1 MPQPQPSNDSYR
13 DILQQREA
21 PPIKQKP
28 PAPSR
33 YNAPQPKPQLS
44 KMAGDNYD
52 YSAIDLEPIEQ
63 SSQQRMAD
71 DDAPTGNQNQV
82 PSSIDKTDLDLEIE
96 RYQREIEEKQ
106 RRQRPQTQRPPIT
119 QQPVTIDDVYE
130 VAAPSEEREPYQSP
144 GQTTDQSDDQ
154 PLYFTSV
161 NTDRQRKKMKR
172 PVNPKTKPQ
181 GGFLSKFFN
190 KENP

>member
-1 MPQPQPSNDSYR
+1 
-13 DILQQREA
+13 
-21 PPIKQKP
+21 
-28 PAPSR
+28 
-33 YNAPQPKPQLS
+33 
-44 KMAGDNYD
+44 
-52 YSAIDLEPIEQ
+52 
-63 SSQQRMAD
+63 MAD
-71 DDAPTGNQNQV
+71 DDIPVGDQNQA

-106 RRQRPQTQRPPIT
+106 RRQRPQAQRPPISQ
-119 QQPVTIDDVYE
+119 QQPQQAAIDDVYE
-130 VAAPSEEREPYQSP
+130 VASSSEDQMPTSQAP
-144 GQTTDQSDDQ
+144 GQTTDQSGDQ